1 MDLLTRH
8 RLLPMRLLNTRCL
21 LQTRLNNH
29 RDYTTRSV
37 MAVSFLPHLLH
48 NLLINIVV
56 ILIGVD
62 VIHEPNNMD
71 VPSPRLLWLL
81 VLTVQRVNMSMA

>member
-29 RDYTTRSV
+29 RDYTIRSV

-48 NLLINIVV
+48 NLLINRVV
-56 ILIGVD
+56 LLIGVD
-62 VIHEPNNMD
+62 VIREPNSMD

-81 VLTVQRVNMSMA
+81 LLTVQCVNMSTA

>member
-1 MDLLTRH
+1 
-8 RLLPMRLLNTRCL
+8 MRLLNTRCL

-48 NLLINIVV
+48 NLLINKVV
-56 ILIGVD
+56 ILIGLD
-62 VIHEPNNMD
+62 VMHEPNNMD
-71 VPSPRLLWLL
+71 FPSPRQLWLL
-81 VLTVQRVNMSMA
+81 LLTVQCVNMSMA

>member
-1 MDLLTRH
+1 
-8 RLLPMRLLNTRCL
+8 
-21 LQTRLNNH
+21 
-29 RDYTTRSV
+29 

-48 NLLINIVV
+48 NLLINKVV

-81 VLTVQRVNMSMA
+81 VLTVQHVNMSMA